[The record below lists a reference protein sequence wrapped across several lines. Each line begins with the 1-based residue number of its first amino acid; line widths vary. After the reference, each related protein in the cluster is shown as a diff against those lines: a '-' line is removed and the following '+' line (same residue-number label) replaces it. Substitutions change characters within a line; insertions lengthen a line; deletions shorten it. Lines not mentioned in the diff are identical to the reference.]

1 MEFRKEI
8 RERRKAKKRQMQLL
22 LIKVKQSKLLD
33 NLNSKLILNCILLIR
48 KNSIKNKYRF
58 INIINHFQTLPS
70 GRTEELKTLKH

>member
-33 NLNSKLILNCILLIR
+33 NKSVPRRFEKIPQNR
-48 KNSIKNKYRF
+48 KKN
-58 INIINHFQTLPS
+58 
-70 GRTEELKTLKH
+70 